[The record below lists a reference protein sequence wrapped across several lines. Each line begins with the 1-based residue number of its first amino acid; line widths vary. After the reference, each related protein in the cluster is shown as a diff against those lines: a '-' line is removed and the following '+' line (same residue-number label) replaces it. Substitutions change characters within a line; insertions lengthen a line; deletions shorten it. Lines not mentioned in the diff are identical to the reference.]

1 MQFIDAYSF
10 DVRSVKKTCVHIVHP
25 DGRLIPFDTYNLFYR
40 DGLEQ
45 SRARA
50 AQTVG
55 GTVDARGDVMKR
67 VLAVL
72 LIATLTTMMIG
83 IDRTSWASQ
92 DRDQAKREKQRAA
105 VMKALGEMT
114 RGSTATIE
122 RQDGQKMDV
131 VIEEIT
137 PDAVTFMRQHQDQVV
152 TETIPIAD
160 IATIKKASAKKMSRT
175 SKVLIVTAVALG
187 VLVGTLAAACST
199 AYSERSGTTGATH

>member
-1 MQFIDAYSF
+1 M
-10 DVRSVKKTCVHIVHP
+10 R
-25 DGRLIPFDTYNLFYR
+25 
-40 DGLEQ
+40 
-45 SRARA
+45 
-50 AQTVG
+50 
-55 GTVDARGDVMKR
+55 R

-105 VMKALGEMT
+105 VTKALGEMT

-122 RQDGQKMDV
+122 LQNGQKMDV
-131 VIEEIT
+131 VIQEIT
-137 PDAVTFMRQHQDQVV
+137 PDAVTFMRQQQDQVV

-160 IATIKKASAKKMSRT
+160 IATIKKASAKKMSTT

-187 VLVGTLAAACST
+187 VLVGTFVAACST
-199 AYSERSGTTGATH
+199 AYSDRSGTAGATP

>member
-1 MQFIDAYSF
+1 M
-10 DVRSVKKTCVHIVHP
+10 R
-25 DGRLIPFDTYNLFYR
+25 
-40 DGLEQ
+40 
-45 SRARA
+45 
-50 AQTVG
+50 
-55 GTVDARGDVMKR
+55 R

-131 VIEEIT
+131 VIQEIT

-160 IATIKKASAKKMSRT
+160 IATIKKASAKKMRRT
-175 SKVLIVTAVALG
+175 SKVLSVTAVAPG

-199 AYSERSGTTGATH
+199 AYSERSGTSGATP